1 MRIAVLGCG
10 AIGGLFLG
18 YLAQKNHNVVGI
30 IKDYQ
35 KGSFLKEGVIIE
47 GVRGNFKIPV
57 ESSSILTGKVDLAVM
72 ATKINDLEVSI
83 RENARFI
90 KDAYFL
96 TTQNG
101 LRADYILNKYFP
113 KENIISGIVMFG
125 ATFYPPN
132 KVVHNFEGD
141 LVLGGIFGANPQGL
155 DKVSDFLKD
164 IFNVVVYPDIKGAK
178 YLKIFVNLNNCL
190 SAILGVSMQEAFS
203 DLGISE
209 LAVKLNKEAYEIVKK
224 SNISLASLPNY
235 PKERLE
241 GLVSMPVKEAR
252 ALFSKIMISLSKE
265 PLYGSILQSIQR
277 GKKSEIDYING
288 EIVRLAKENNLEAP
302 LNEEVV
308 NLVHKVEN
316 SNKFF
321 SKEELLKEIGY
332 KREK

>member
-1 MRIAVLGCG
+1 MKIAVLGCG

-18 YLAQKNHNVVGI
+18 YLAEKKQDVIGI

-57 ESSSILTGKVDLAVM
+57 ESSSILTGKVDLAIL
-72 ATKINDLEVSI
+72 ATKIDDLEVLI
-83 RENARFI
+83 RENKRFI
-90 KDAYFL
+90 KDAYLL

-101 LRADYILNKYFP
+101 LRAEYILSDYFP

-125 ATFYPPN
+125 ATFYSPN

-141 LVLGGIFGANPQGL
+141 LVLGGIFGVNPQGL
-155 DKVSDFLKD
+155 DRVSDFLKD
-164 IFNVVVYPDIKGAK
+164 IFNVVVYPDVKGAK
-178 YLKIFVNLNNCL
+178 YLKVFVNLNNCL
-190 SAILGVSMQEAFS
+190 PAIIGASMQEAFS
-203 DLGISE
+203 DLEISE
-209 LAVKLNKEAYEIVKK
+209 LAVQLNKEAYQVVKK
-224 SNISLASLPNY
+224 SNISLTSLPNY

-252 ALFSKIMISLSKE
+252 ALFSKIMTSLSKE

-288 EIVRLAKENNLEAP
+288 EIVRLAKENNLETP
-302 LNEEVV
+302 LNEKVV
-308 NLVHKVEN
+308 NLVHKVES

-321 SKEELLKEIGY
+321 SKEELL
-332 KREK
+332 REVNG